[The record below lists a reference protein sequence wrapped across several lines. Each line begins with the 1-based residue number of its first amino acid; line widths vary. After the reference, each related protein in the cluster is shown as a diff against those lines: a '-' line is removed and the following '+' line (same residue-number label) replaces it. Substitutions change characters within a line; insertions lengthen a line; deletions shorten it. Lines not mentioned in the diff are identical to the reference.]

1 MGRFKSLKINQNEQ
15 SGNWLLETKNVM
27 EKAQGDGLSFKE
39 AKVVNRG
46 DY

>member
-1 MGRFKSLKINQNEQ
+1 MNNQE
-15 SGNWLLETKNVM
+15 SGDQIRD